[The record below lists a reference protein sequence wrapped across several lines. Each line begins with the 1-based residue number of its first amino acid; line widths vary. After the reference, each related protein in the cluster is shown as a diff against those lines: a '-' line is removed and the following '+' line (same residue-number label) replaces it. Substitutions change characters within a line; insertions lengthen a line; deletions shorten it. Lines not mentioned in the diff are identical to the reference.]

1 MLLGDVEQP
10 RPSLRLEDLQ
20 GLLQGAHSRVAAQ
33 RLNVT
38 RRMSVAR
45 HMSVARR
52 IRGVA
57 LRISVARGQ

>member
-1 MLLGDVEQP
+1 MLLGDGLLH
-10 RPSLRLEDLQ
+10 RSLRHEELQ
-20 GLLQGAHSRVAAQ
+20 GIRPGAHSRVAAQ
-33 RLNVT
+33 RLSVA